1 MLKHFINDQFFIV
14 AFVIDELLVLMLIA
28 FFATAAHW
36 AMSMAFKAAPVTV
49 TQPIVFLDLV
59 WAAIVGLVFFSEA
72 IDIWV
77 IIGGLIIVAAVSLV
91 SWVELMKKN

>member
-1 MLKHFINDQFFIV
+1 
-14 AFVIDELLVLMLIA
+14 
-28 FFATAAHW
+28 
-36 AMSMAFKAAPVTV
+36 MAFKAAPVTV

-77 IIGGLIIVAAVSLV
+77 IIGGLIIVAVVSLV
-91 SWVELMKKN
+91 SWIEIRKKNLNQ

>member
-1 MLKHFINDQFFIV
+1 
-14 AFVIDELLVLMLIA
+14 
-28 FFATAAHW
+28 
-36 AMSMAFKAAPVTV
+36 VTV

-91 SWVELMKKN
+91 SWIEIRKKNLNQ

>member
-1 MLKHFINDQFFIV
+1 
-14 AFVIDELLVLMLIA
+14 
-28 FFATAAHW
+28 
-36 AMSMAFKAAPVTV
+36 MAFKAAPVTV